1 MYLYTNHRCTF
12 KRLGKIKNLIPNS
25 LGGNVAIVHLGGQR
39 QMYVSINP
47 KTVYNFSLWLED
59 DDPELAYHIF
69 SDQLTKEYRKEQER
83 LKDKYYKKLDK
94 LRDSYKQ
101 SLA

>member
-1 MYLYTNHRCTF
+1 MYLYTNHRHVFRC
-12 KRLGKIKNLIPNS
+12 LGKIKRLIPNS
-25 LGGNVAIVHLGGQR
+25 LGGNIAIAYLGEQR
-39 QMYVSINP
+39 QMYVSIKP
-47 KTVYNFSLWLED
+47 ETVYNFSLWLEE